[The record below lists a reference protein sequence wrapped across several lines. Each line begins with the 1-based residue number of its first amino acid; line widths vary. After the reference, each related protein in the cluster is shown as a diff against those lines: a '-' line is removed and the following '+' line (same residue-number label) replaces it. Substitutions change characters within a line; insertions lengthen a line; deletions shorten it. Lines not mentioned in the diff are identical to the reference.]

1 VKASWLLIALIILS
15 LGARTL
21 GYDTNLFRGMTMENA
36 LVWLVFIVLV
46 LEMTL
51 GNPIRLEGG
60 RAHVAFITW
69 IGYAVISCVTVALFA
84 DYQGYGL
91 VKSGMRIK
99 NHLFDHYLL
108 FLAFFFGAR
117 STLAARRVLM
127 ALMLT
132 VCAANLLSVLDAQH
146 VIGLG
151 ITEIDGGR
159 VQGIMAEA
167 NQTGVLVA
175 TFLPACLAVAAG
187 SRGAWRLA
195 WSIGCVALIMA
206 VLLGA
211 SRGGVVGIVAGAG
224 LGAMLFKRYVPVGRT
239 LGMAVVAMFVVVL
252 IGVSVS
258 TEFRSLLVERFITQS
273 TASGTADLTSG
284 RSMIWGEAIG
294 RAMELPWTPVT
305 GMGWDAYATMAFKR
319 APHNTYLGL
328 WFDLGL
334 VGVFC
339 FLTLVSYAVRCT
351 LQAARVAVEDRFL
364 LFGCAAG
371 IIGMAV
377 AIFFVDIYLPWPYI
391 WAFVALVTRLS
402 LNLAAEG
409 SQAVADVPAKARP
422 APPRGA
428 RFGWRAG
435 S

>member
-21 GYDTNLFRGMTMENA
+21 GYDTNLIRGMTMENA
-36 LVWLVFIVLV
+36 LVWLVFLVLV
-46 LEMTL
+46 LETTL

-60 RAHVAFITW
+60 RAHFAFIIW
-69 IGYAVISCVTVALFA
+69 IAYAVASCIIVAMFA

-91 VKSGMRIK
+91 VRSGMRIK

-127 ALMLT
+127 ALMLA

-187 SRGAWRLA
+187 SRGAWRITWA
-195 WSIGCVALIMA
+195 VGCVALAMA

-211 SRGGVVGIVAGAG
+211 SRGGVVGMIAGAG
-224 LGAMLFKRYVPVGRT
+224 LGAMLFRRYVPVGRT
-239 LGMAVVAMFVVVL
+239 LGMAAAAMFLVVL

-258 TEFRSLLVERFITQS
+258 TEFRSLLVERFVAQS
-273 TASGTADLTSG
+273 TATGTADLTSG
-284 RSMIWGEAIG
+284 RSMIWGEAVG

-334 VGVFC
+334 VGVAC
-339 FLTLVSYAVRCT
+339 LLTLLSYAVKCS
-351 LQAARVAVEDRFL
+351 LQAAKVAVADRFL

-391 WAFVALVTRLS
+391 WAFIALVTRLS
-402 LNLAAEG
+402 LNLASESGVVESPA
-409 SQAVADVPAKARP
+409 QA
-422 APPRGA
+422 APKRAAAGP
-428 RFGWRAG
+428 RFGWRVGA
-435 S
+435 